1 MPAPSRAGTHFAL
14 LLLVAGLVGS
24 PGCDRAVPADEP
36 LDLAAT
42 GTPPCPAHA
51 TCWSFPAQED
61 GWTVGGAATRD
72 ASGLGVAP
80 TDGPARLTSPPLR
93 ARGRTALAI
102 RLRAAVDLRVT
113 WAPTNGAARPLSQWK
128 RPQPWWI
135 DRWHAVELP
144 QDETGRITIEGIGT
158 PGGQPASAAFS
169 VSAAEL
175 LRDGRGRCHRDD
187 WVGIGPPVTVR
198 DAVVCIPPA
207 QARLTL
213 PAETDAIRIVA
224 ANGPEGGRG
233 RVEVFAAAAA
243 AHEALDD
250 AVIAQVEPV
259 VPLAWSETRAALPKA
274 TAPRP
279 LRIATRA
286 LAGGG
291 TVAFAVEPIVTRQAR
306 PRPNVVLYLVD
317 TLRADALDLS
327 APDTSRTP
335 NFAALAARGTVFADV
350 LAPAPWT
357 LPTVVSLFTGRD
369 PTRHGVVTGQ
379 EMLPPDVETLATR
392 FRAAGHRT
400 AAFSTNPYV
409 SSRHGM
415 HRGFEAFGR
424 VFAPGGPHGVENGMT
439 SALVSDFAVPWIRA
453 HADEPFFLY
462 LHVMDPHQPYT
473 PRLPAEDLAAR
484 LGLALAD
491 PRWPLV
497 RFPSEG
503 RSPAAWS
510 DLDRMAPA
518 QAGEIVAGSRQLY
531 AETVVGC
538 DREFGRLWQ
547 AIEAAG
553 LADDTV
559 VVVTADHGEEFLEH
573 GLTGHGHALYDEL
586 LRVPLLVAHP
596 TLIPRTRRVAAP
608 VSLTELSPWLLHVAG
623 VGESGAV
630 PRLSTLLGA
639 ASDAAEPL
647 DAAGPDVVA
656 VLYAPGSAEKMLV
669 SEALTTPRWKLIRN
683 HPLARGAP
691 GRSPPSWELY
701 DRDEDPGEQRNVAD
715 ENPQV
720 VRDLAARLA
729 RHTAAGP
736 APTRDAGR
744 LDQATRDRLRALGY
758 AVD

>member
-1 MPAPSRAGTHFAL
+1 MPGPSRAGTLPAL
-14 LLLVAGLVGS
+14 LLLVACLVGCA
-24 PGCDRAVPADEP
+24 GCDSAGPSAEP

-42 GTPPCPAHA
+42 APPPCPAHA

-61 GWTVGGAATRD
+61 GWTIGGTAVRD
-72 ASGLGVAP
+72 ASGLGVTA
-80 TDGPARLTSPPLR
+80 TSGPARLASPPLR
-93 ARGRTALAI
+93 ARGQTALAV

-113 WAPTNGAARPLSQWK
+113 WTPTDGAARPLSQWR

-144 QDETGRITIEGIGT
+144 QGETGRITIEGIGA
-158 PGGQPASAAFS
+158 PGGQATSTAFS

-207 QARLTL
+207 QATMTV
-213 PAETDAIRIVA
+213 PAEADALRLVA

-233 RVEVFAAAAA
+233 RVEVLAAAAPV
-243 AHEALDD
+243 DD
-250 AVIAQVEPV
+250 AVIAHVEPL
-259 VPLAWSETRAALPKA
+259 VPLAWTEARAALPKA
-274 TAPRP
+274 TAPRH

-335 NFAALAARGTVFADV
+335 NFAALAARGAVFADV

-357 LPTVVSLFTGRD
+357 LPTVVSLFTGNA
-369 PTRHGVVTGQ
+369 PSRHGVVTGQ
-379 EMLPPDVETLATR
+379 EMLPRDVQTLATR
-392 FRAAGHRT
+392 FRDAGHRT

-473 PRLPAEDLAAR
+473 PRLPEEDLAAR
-484 LGLALAD
+484 VGLAPAD

-510 DLDRMAPA
+510 ELDRMAPA

-531 AETVVGC
+531 AETIVGC

-547 AIEAAG
+547 AIEEAG
-553 LADDTV
+553 VADDTV

-586 LRVPLLVAHP
+586 LRVPLIIANP
-596 TLIPRTRRVAAP
+596 TQTPQARQIAAP
-608 VSLTELSPWLLHVAG
+608 VSLTELSSWLLHVAG
-623 VGESGAV
+623 VGEPGAT
-630 PRLSTLLGA
+630 PRLATLLTGA
-639 ASDAAEPL
+639 PDAAAP
-647 DAAGPDVVA
+647 PDVVA
-656 VLYAPGSAEKMLV
+656 VLYAPGSAEKALV
-669 SEALTTPRWKLIRN
+669 SEAIATLRWKLIRN

-691 GRSPPSWELY
+691 GRSPPPWELY
-701 DRDEDPGEQRNVAD
+701 DRAQDPGEQRNVAD
-715 ENPQV
+715 ENPLV